1 MKKIPFPQYHIIIL
15 IFHPIYCRGYRVVVG
30 FTAIYVI
37 QHYVINFVS
46 ELRQVVV
53 PISSTNKT
61 DRHDILTEILLK
73 VALNTINP
81 NPIRR
86 RQHPRG
92 QVNFAVEFNDVP
104 SVRIYHG
111 YRFKDVPLKDIF
123 SMKI

>member
-73 VALNTINP
+73 VALNITTLTLY
-81 NPIRR
+81 
-86 RQHPRG
+86 
-92 QVNFAVEFNDVP
+92 DVGNILEVM
-104 SVRIYHG
+104 SIL
-111 YRFKDVPLKDIF
+111 RFSSLMFIQWNLSRYQLKMF
-123 SMKI
+123 LLKTF